1 MKFFKEGKTSS
12 YQTLLLLLLS
22 CVFVFSGLEIC
33 HGQFDDYDDAA
44 APPPPP
50 KGLDTCNG
58 IFLTYSLNSREK
70 EWPHVKDVKK
80 QAWAFKAEASL
91 TNVGDEELKGWQ
103 MYIGF
108 QHKEVLVSADGAVP
122 VDSEDFPAEVGNGTT
137 IAGSSMMDLKTAI
150 STANDWNQIAVRIQM
165 SGTQFGLG
173 KSGKPMPKTIK
184 LVNDGFKC
192 PNPMRQGI
200 LYLLSLHACMHACM
214 SHFMF
219 IYIIFTSIMLVN
231 DDVSYVFG
239 GR

>member
-1 MKFFKEGKTSS
+1 MKILKKEGKTSS

-33 HGQFDDYDDAA
+33 YGQFDDYDAA
-44 APPPPP
+44 AVPPPPP

-70 EWPHVKDVKK
+70 EWPHVNNVAK

-122 VDSEDFPAEVGNGTT
+122 VDLEDFPAEVGNGTT

-200 LYLLSLHACMHACM
+200 LYLLSLHACMHV
-214 SHFMF
+214 SFHVY
-219 IYIIFTSIMLVN
+219 IYNFHLYYLCLLLCLYI
-231 DDVSYVFG
+231 
-239 GR
+239 

>member
-1 MKFFKEGKTSS
+1 MKFFKEARTSS

-33 HGQFDDYDDAA
+33 HGQLDDDYDVAT
-44 APPPPP
+44 PPPPP
-50 KGLDTCNG
+50 RGFDTCNG

-70 EWPHVKDVKK
+70 EWPHVQNVAK

-108 QHKEVLVSADGAVP
+108 QHKEILVSADGAVP
-122 VDSEDFPAEVGNGTT
+122 VDLEDFPAEVGNGTT

-165 SGTQFGLG
+165 SGTTFGLG
-173 KSGKPMPKTIK
+173 ASGKPMPKTIK

-192 PNPMRQGI
+192 PNPSRQGI
-200 LYLLSLHACMHACM
+200 LYLSSLHACMHACLI
-214 SHFMF
+214 SCL
-219 IYIIFTSIMLVN
+219 YI
-231 DDVSYVFG
+231 
-239 GR
+239 